1 MRKLKIGLVAA
12 AAFLIAGITAPAPAS
27 AQGPGGKVVICHTP
41 GHRNDS
47 LQLRG
52 QCGGGPQAPTN
63 NKVIEIEVSTNA
75 CWAHLGGPC
84 QLGT

>member
-12 AAFLIAGITAPAPAS
+12 AAFVIAGMTAPVPMS
-27 AQGPGGKVVICHTP
+27 AGAKVVICHTP

-47 LQLRG
+47 LEIRG
-52 QCGGGPQAPTN
+52 LCGGGPQAPTN
-63 NKVIEIEVSTNA
+63 DKVIEIEVSTNA